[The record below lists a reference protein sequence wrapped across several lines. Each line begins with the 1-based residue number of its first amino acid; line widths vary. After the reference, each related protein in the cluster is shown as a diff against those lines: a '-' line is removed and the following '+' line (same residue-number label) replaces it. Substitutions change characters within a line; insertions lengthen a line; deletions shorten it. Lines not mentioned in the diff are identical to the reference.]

1 MYLSLLDL
9 ILENS
14 FIPFYGITL
23 ILSISRYSKYY
34 DTPLKY
40 LPIIVLYTF
49 LNEILGYFVLNYE
62 EYALIF
68 DDAYDSYTVVIYN
81 IYNVF
86 FYCYFFYLFWS
97 YIESKKHRDIIL
109 IGGIVFLIVAA
120 INPFFQNILIE
131 NQVLTYVVGGLILIL
146 SVLFYL
152 IQARSEKNNLKLR
165 NNILGWLSAG
175 LLIFYSGYIP
185 IKIYRY
191 INSLNGVGEASY
203 VRRIQLSL
211 IAAMYLCF
219 IIGLL
224 RMKRRL
230 PPSVKQREQMELS

>member
-97 YIESKKHRDIIL
+97 YIERKKHRDIIR

-131 NQVLTYVVGGLILIL
+131 NQVLTYVVGGSVLIL
-146 SVLFYL
+146 SVLF
-152 IQARSEKNNLKLR
+152 
-165 NNILGWLSAG
+165 
-175 LLIFYSGYIP
+175 
-185 IKIYRY
+185 
-191 INSLNGVGEASY
+191 
-203 VRRIQLSL
+203 
-211 IAAMYLCF
+211 
-219 IIGLL
+219 
-224 RMKRRL
+224 
-230 PPSVKQREQMELS
+230 